1 MTGHQPPHRRH
12 YIVKKIKDGLVKNIL
27 FNNIYQIFN
36 LLIPLILAPYI
47 SRVLTPTGVGIKSYT
62 NTYVTYFMMIASLGT
77 IEYGTR
83 EIARVRDDPVKL
95 SSTFWE
101 IEILTFFS
109 TLASII
115 GWCFLARFYKEYSF
129 YLWIW
134 TIQIIGAM
142 FNISWFFVGIEKLKY
157 TLSINIIIKILSFV
171 FSILFVK
178 NVNDTWIYILIL
190 SVSSLLGCLSTWVFL
205 PKFLVK
211 SKPSMHNIFTRHL
224 KQTFIYFLPSV
235 ATSVYTVLD
244 KTLIGIISKNDD
256 YNGFYEQAT
265 KIVDL
270 GKVLGFSAING
281 VVTSRA
287 SYLYKLEDKD
297 KIRRLMDDTMNINLF
312 LAIAI
317 SFGICAISSVFVPL
331 FFGEGYGMTTQM
343 LYILAPLVFVISLS
357 NTCGSVY
364 FTPSNHRMQS
374 TLFLVIGSVI
384 NLFMNI
390 LLIYFIGPIGAC
402 ISTLVAET
410 VISVLYISFCKIITW
425 KKLLGLIWR
434 KLIAGGAMFVLI
446 YLFIRYVSM
455 NHIVL
460 LLISIFGGALVYISL
475 LLLLRDPFFR
485 QIKDYLKEKRMT
497 DKKGN

>member
-1 MTGHQPPHRRH
+1 M
-12 YIVKKIKDGLVKNIL
+12 KKTKDGLVKNIL

-36 LLIPLILAPYI
+36 LIIPLILAPYI

-101 IEILTFFS
+101 IEILTVFS
-109 TLASII
+109 TMASII
-115 GWCFLARFYKEYSF
+115 GWCFLAQFYKEYSF

-134 TIQIIGAM
+134 TIQIVGAL
-142 FNISWFFVGIEKLKY
+142 FNISWFFVGIERLKY
-157 TLSINIIIKILSFV
+157 TLSINLVIKIISFV
-171 FSILFVK
+171 LTILFVK
-178 NVNDTWIYILIL
+178 NADDTWIYILIL
-190 SVSSLLGCLSTWVFL
+190 SLTSFFGFLSTWIFL
-205 PKFLVK
+205 PKFLVR
-211 SKPSMHNIFTRHL
+211 SRPNLHAVFTRHL

-287 SYLYKLEDKD
+287 SYLYKLENKD
-297 KIRRLMDDTMNINLF
+297 KIQQLMDNAMNVNLF
-312 LAIAI
+312 LSIAI

-331 FFGEGYGMTTQM
+331 FFGEGYEMTTQM
-343 LYILAPLVFVISLS
+343 LYVLAPLVFVISLS

-384 NLFMNI
+384 NLSMNI
-390 LLIYFIGPIGAC
+390 VLISSIGPIGAC
-402 ISTLVAET
+402 ISTLFAET
-410 VISVLYISFCKIITW
+410 VISVLYVSFCKIITW
-425 KKLLGLIWR
+425 KKILELAWR
-434 KLIAGGAMFVLI
+434 KLIAGSMMFSVV
-446 YLFIRYVSM
+446 YLFIRYVDM

-460 LLISIFGGALVYISL
+460 LLIGIFGGALIYVL
-475 LLLLRDPFFR
+475 MLMLLRDPVFR
-485 QIKDYLKEKRMT
+485 QIREYLKEKRKM
-497 DKKGN
+497 DNKEN